1 MTAAPR
7 IETERLLLRPPT
19 REDFAPIAAFY
30 ATEASRFVGGPLE
43 ERPVWYWFSAG
54 IGDWDLLG
62 FGSWAIEA
70 RATGA
75 LAGLVWLNHPPGF
88 PEREMGWL
96 LLPGFEGRGYA
107 TEAARAVRDHAYRTL
122 GWTTLVS
129 YVDPANQ
136 RSCALAR
143 RLGCTEEP
151 QAEPLFPWDLVF
163 RHPSPEARP

>member
-7 IETERLLLRPPT
+7 IETERLVLRAP
-19 REDFAPIAAFY
+19 RFEDFPPVAAFF
-30 ATEASRFVGGPLE
+30 AREASRFVGGPLE
-43 ERPVWYWFSAG
+43 ERPVWYWFSSG

-96 LLPGFEGRGYA
+96 LLPGFEGRGFA
-107 TEAARAVRDHAYRTL
+107 TEAARAARGYAYGSL
-122 GWTTLVS
+122 GWPTAVS
-129 YVDPANQ
+129 YVDAENH

-143 RLGCTEEP
+143 RLGAREDP
-151 QAEPLFPWDLVF
+151 AAPRPGPDGLVF
-163 RHPSPEARP
+163 RHPSPEALS